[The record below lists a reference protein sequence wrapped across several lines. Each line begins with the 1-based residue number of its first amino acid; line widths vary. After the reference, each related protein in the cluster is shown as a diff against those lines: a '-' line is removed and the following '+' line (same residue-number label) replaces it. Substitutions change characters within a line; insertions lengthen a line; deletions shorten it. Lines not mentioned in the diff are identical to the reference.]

1 MSSST
6 IGSSHVSLSRLTIS
20 GFADSTGVPSEDGLL
35 VDARTAWDYL
45 MGKGATPGQVIVMG
59 QSLGT
64 GVSVGLVASLAREGM
79 SSVLVTRA
87 DDR

>member
-1 MSSST
+1 
-6 IGSSHVSLSRLTIS
+6 
-20 GFADSTGVPSEDGLL
+20 
-35 VDARTAWDYL
+35 